1 MLPKPRP
8 SRETVGTMNAYGR
21 YATLGI
27 QFVASMCIL
36 GFVGYWA
43 DGKLGTYPW
52 LLIVGLFLGAAGS
65 FYSLLQ
71 AIPPSSTSARSKG
84 TSDSVPDDSSR

>member
-1 MLPKPRP
+1 M
-8 SRETVGTMNAYGR
+8 MNAYGR

-27 QFVASMCIL
+27 QFAASMCIL
-36 GFVGYWA
+36 GYAGHWA
-43 DGKLGTYPW
+43 DGKLGTHPW

-71 AIPPSSTSARSKG
+71 AVPPPRARSKAPEPEDAAPKDP
-84 TSDSVPDDSSR
+84 TR